1 MKMKRLI
8 KKISYVPLHPHN
20 KMTKKDRK
28 EYFSGFEE
36 NNYQK
41 MEQLLMN
48 LGLGGEAQ
56 QKAKE
61 EIIDAIRNKTSLGEI
76 LLEQISLET
85 SLYEQWLSEY
95 KSYIENEVQKAKESF
110 DPKNNYYEYDFDN
123 ADEYGDYVRKELS
136 ENLYL
141 YRKGDHGDIIESW
154 TTNSD
159 GADMGYG
166 TIGWDYRKTFDELK
180 AEGYQI
186 LGGVSKM
193 MGAPGES
200 EITLIKLNDII

>member
-1 MKMKRLI
+1 MKRLI
-8 KKISYVPLHPHN
+8 KKISYVSSYPHN
-20 KMTKKDRK
+20 KMTRKDRE
-28 EYFSGFEE
+28 EYFSSYDE
-36 NNYQK
+36 NDYQK
-41 MEQLLMN
+41 MDRLLTN
-48 LGLGGEAQ
+48 LGFGGEAQ
-56 QKAKE
+56 RRAKE

-95 KSYIENEVQKAKESF
+95 KTYIENEVQKAKETF
-110 DPKNNYYEYDFDN
+110 DPNNYYEYDFDT
-123 ADEYGDYVRKELS
+123 ADEYAEYVEFQLSRK
-136 ENLYL
+136 LYL

-154 TTNSD
+154 TSNPE

-166 TIGWDYRKTFDELK
+166 PIGWDHKKTFDELK

-186 LGGVSKM
+186 LGGVSKS

-200 EITLIKLNDII
+200 EITLIKLNDIL